1 MGNSRPAFFIKERG
15 NREMKISVGNE
26 KFKGEMYGLQ
36 FEKGVADVSKE
47 DEEKARKLAR
57 LIGYTIIEEP
67 KEEPKKPATKKAATK
82 KAASKKATKKNEDK

>member
-1 MGNSRPAFFIKERG
+1 
-15 NREMKISVGNE
+15 MKISVGNE

-67 KEEPKKPATKKAATK
+67 KEEPKKPATKKSTK
-82 KAASKKATKKNEDK
+82 KATAGQAIKHVDITVLQAGLR